1 MSRFSQKIDAAANSS
16 WVFTRLRTILRA
28 SVVFNIAGT
37 AVRSLSGPLA
47 AIERSLQ
54 GRVAN
59 ERRVEDDQCMV
70 SLVERS
76 VLMRNVERLVVIPVI
91 AFSWRSSG
99 LFFGLVGPPGTSE
112 TSASSRCVAKCCACG
127 AYGSGF
133 VGWCFN
139 TNSRLG
145 YSLWIGCD
153 LSSFLLS
160 VSSDGRGVVR
170 SLESQ
175 RLFLITKLDETFLL
189 E

>member
-1 MSRFSQKIDAAANSS
+1 MSRFSQKIDAMANSS

-59 ERRVEDDQCMV
+59 ERRTEDDQCMV

-91 AFSWRSSG
+91 AFR
-99 LFFGLVGPPGTSE
+99 
-112 TSASSRCVAKCCACG
+112 G
-127 AYGSGF
+127 A
-133 VGWCFN
+133 
-139 TNSRLG
+139 RLG
-145 YSLWIGCD
+145 YFLGWLAHLELPKRLHLVGVSLSAALVAQTVAVSLAGVSIQILGWGIRCGLVVVC
-153 LSSFLLS
+153 LLFCFQ
-160 VSSDGRGVVR
+160 
-170 SLESQ
+170 SQ
-175 RLFLITKLDETFLL
+175 AVAAAWSARWNSNDYS
-189 E
+189 

>member
-91 AFSWRSSG
+91 AFR
-99 LFFGLVGPPGTSE
+99 
-112 TSASSRCVAKCCACG
+112 G
-127 AYGSGF
+127 A
-133 VGWCFN
+133 
-139 TNSRLG
+139 RLG
-145 YSLWIGCD
+145 YFLGWLAHLELPKRLRLVGVSLSAALVAHTVAVSLAGVSIQILGWGIRCGLVVIC
-153 LSSFLLS
+153 LLFCFQ
-160 VSSDGRGVVR
+160 
-170 SLESQ
+170 SQ
-175 RLFLITKLDETFLL
+175 AMAAAWSARWNRNDYS
-189 E
+189 